1 MLSIGINIK
10 LHRIH
15 YKTYV
20 KNDKEAKTHLINMVV
35 PLKFLYIDN
44 ASNYLYRVKKIYRN
58 ITLI

>member
-20 KNDKEAKTHLINMVV
+20 KKDKEAKTHLMNKVV

-44 ASNYLYRVKKIYRN
+44 SSNCSYRIKKIY
-58 ITLI
+58 